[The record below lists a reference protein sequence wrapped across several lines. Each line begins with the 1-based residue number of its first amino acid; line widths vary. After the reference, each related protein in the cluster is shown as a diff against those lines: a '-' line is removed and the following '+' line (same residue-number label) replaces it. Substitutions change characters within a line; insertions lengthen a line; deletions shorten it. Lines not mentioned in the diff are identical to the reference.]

1 MWLLFLALPHAL
13 AQDMQ
18 IIAHRGFSAGAP
30 ENTMAA
36 FDAAAAAGVGF
47 ELDVT
52 LSADEHVVVIHDDT
66 VDRTT
71 DASGEVSAHTL
82 ESLKR
87 MDAGRWYSEDFEGEP
102 VPTLREVL
110 ARWGGKVPI
119 DIEIKTTEV
128 KEPLALGVVRAI
140 EVADLVDQVFVTSFD
155 PFLLELVKQANP
167 DIRRGQLTGTFKDAD
182 LSGIEK
188 LVLRKMWMNGHSEP
202 NIVAVEHVR
211 INKRRLERWRRK
223 GFEIYAWTVNDRA
236 DMERMVELGVDGVIT
251 DHPDLMAEVAGVQ
264 LTPVVIEEPTEDPPS
279 EEGPSGSEEQP
290 EGL

>member
-18 IIAHRGFSAGAP
+18 IIAHRGFSSAAP

-47 ELDVT
+47 ELDVS
-52 LSADEHVVVIHDDT
+52 LSSDEHVVIMHDDT

-71 DASGEVSAHTL
+71 DESGLISAYTL
-82 ESLKR
+82 EALKR
-87 MDAGRWYSEDFEGEP
+87 MDAGRWFSDEFEGEK

-110 ARWGGKVPI
+110 QRWGGKVPI
-119 DIEIKTTEV
+119 DIEIKTCDI
-128 KEPLALGVVRAI
+128 KAPLAEGVVREI
-140 EVADLVDQVFVTSFD
+140 EAAGLVDQVFVTSFD
-155 PFLLELVKQANP
+155 PYMLELVKDANP

-188 LVLRKMWMNGHSEP
+188 LVLRKMWMNSHSEP
-202 NIVAVEHVR
+202 HIVAVEHVR
-211 INKRRLERWRRK
+211 ITPGRVKKWHKK
-223 GFEIYAWTVNDRA
+223 GYEVYAWTVNERE
-236 DMERMVELGVDGVIT
+236 DMQRMVDLGVDAVIT
-251 DHPDLMAEVAGVQ
+251 DHPELMAEVAGVQ
-264 LTPVVIEEPTEDPPS
+264 LTPVVIEPPEEPADES
-279 EEGPSGSEEQP
+279 PSGSEERP